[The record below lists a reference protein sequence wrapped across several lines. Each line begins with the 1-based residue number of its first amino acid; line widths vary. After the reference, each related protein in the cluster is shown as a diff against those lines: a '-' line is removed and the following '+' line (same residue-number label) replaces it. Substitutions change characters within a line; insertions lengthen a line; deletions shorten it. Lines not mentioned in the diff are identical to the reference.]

1 MAPDQQEGSGAEAMD
16 RGKGDF
22 EARADRDDGDTNK
35 GGSSFESE
43 TQLAALTDP
52 DQKRRVESSPFLRRL
67 HRIAVRLSRYSI
79 EGVGIQPLAP
89 HQRTATQWWSPG
101 LIWFSANVN
110 VLSFSGGTLAPQL
123 GIGMVTSQVSIL
135 LFSALLSLPA
145 AYFSTFGPKL
155 GMRQM
160 VQSRYSWGY
169 FPACLACL
177 LNCIG
182 MIGFMVLNSILGGQT
197 LSAVPKDDSLS
208 STVGIVIIAVISLL
222 VSFSGIKILHL
233 FERWFWAPVL
243 VCFVVLIGIAGTGP
257 QGLHIPADDPAPNAR
272 GILGMGAVVAG
283 YLVSWSSLASDVT
296 HYMRP
301 DTSPYKIF
309 WAVFLGLFLSTAPF
323 MMLGAAFAVSSTDN
337 PAWSSALE
345 TSNGALFDVIL
356 SGPGGAGNFGRFLTT
371 LLALSAIGNI
381 AATLYS
387 FGISLQTLLP
397 FFNYVPR
404 FIWPV
409 VAVAIT
415 LPLAIVGADHF
426 YVTLSNFVY
435 VLGYWASLFVAIVL
449 MEHVVIRRR
458 DFSRYD
464 ATAWSDWRRLPPG
477 VAALAAAILSL
488 GLVIPSMDQAW
499 FSGPIA
505 KKSGDL
511 VSFNAFDS
519 FWSLLPSS

>member
-1 MAPDQQEGSGAEAMD
+1 MQAMD
-16 RGKGDF
+16 ETTMERGDGGSDKEHVD
-22 EARADRDDGDTNK
+22 RAELDNSGSS
-35 GGSSFESE
+35 SSFESD
-43 TQLAALTDP
+43 TKLAALTDP
-52 DQKRRVESSPFLRRL
+52 DQKRRVESNPVLRRL
-67 HRIAVRLSRYSI
+67 QRVAEKLSRYSI
-79 EGVGIQPLAP
+79 EGVGIQPLTP
-89 HQRTATQWWSPG
+89 HQRTSTQWWSPG

-110 VLSFSGGTLAPQL
+110 VLSFSGGTLAPAL
-123 GIGMVTSQVSIL
+123 GIGMVTSQLSIV

-169 FPACLACL
+169 FPACLAAL
-177 LNCIG
+177 LNCVG

-197 LSAVPKDDSLS
+197 LSAVAKDGGLS
-208 STVGIVIIAVISLL
+208 PTVGIVIIGIISLL
-222 VSFSGIKILHL
+222 VSFSGIRVLHL
-233 FERWFWAPVL
+233 FERWIWAPVL

-257 QGLHIPADDPAPNAR
+257 QGLHIPVDDPAPTAR

-337 PAWSSALE
+337 EAWSTALE

-356 SGPGGAGNFGRFLTT
+356 SGPGGVGNFGRFLTT

-397 FFNYVPR
+397 ICNYVPR

-426 YVTLSNFVY
+426 YTTLSNFVY

-464 ATAWSDWRRLPPG
+464 ATIWSDWRKLPPG
-477 VAALAAAILSL
+477 IAALAAAILSL
-488 GLVIPSMDQAW
+488 GVVIPSMDQAW

-505 KKSGDL
+505 QKSGDL
-511 VSFNAFDS
+511 VSLIS
-519 FWSLLPSS
+519 VTLYILLL